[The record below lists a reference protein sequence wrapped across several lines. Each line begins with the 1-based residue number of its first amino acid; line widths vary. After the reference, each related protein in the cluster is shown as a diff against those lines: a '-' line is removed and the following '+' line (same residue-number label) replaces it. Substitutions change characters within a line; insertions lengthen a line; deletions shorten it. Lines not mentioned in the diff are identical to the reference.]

1 MSNSTVHC
9 QRCGQ
14 DGPALPFPPLPN
26 EFGAR
31 VQAGICEV
39 CWQEWLRF
47 QTMLIN
53 HYGLNLRD
61 PEARRFL
68 LEQGERFLFRTGET
82 ESIDTSQQGTIAW

>member
-1 MSNSTVHC
+1 MSASTVLC

-14 DGPALPFPPLPN
+14 EGPALPFPPLPN
-26 EFGAR
+26 AFGER
-31 VQAGICEV
+31 VHRTICEP

-68 LEQGERFLFRTGET
+68 LEQGERFLFRSGET
-82 ESIDTSQQGTIAW
+82 EAIDTSQQGTIAW